1 MYAQS
6 KELFKLSGFNF
17 SKFTTRSGYLQQC
30 IYELEEVST
39 QCFTPDH
46 HSNDHPNAV
55 PTSLM
60 DENSSEHKVLGV
72 PWNTTCDC
80 LIFDISELAQVAT
93 KLLPTKR
100 NVVSLAGRFYDPLGF
115 LTPVTI
121 RFKLLFQRLCQGK
134 VAWDDLLSGDC
145 GHEWTRL
152 LSDMKQSEPILVPR
166 SYFHCVDGPVCPLLC
181 GFSDASLHAYAA
193 VVYLR
198 LRGAFGVTVS
208 FVASKTKV
216 APVKP
221 TQTIPRLEL
230 LGALLLSRLIVSVL
244 ESLKPR
250 LPQIDVRCYTD
261 STVALYWVKGVSKE
275 WRPFIQN
282 RADAIR
288 QNVPPQ
294 QWNHCPGSSNPAD
307 LPSRGLTMSELAASE
322 LWREGPEWLHVN
334 PCSDIELESLSM
346 PEECAAELKRSG
358 TLVLVN
364 TVSSSTVSDLIDCS
378 KFSSLSKLL
387 RTTAQVLRAV
397 ERFKQLCSD
406 STVTITHITKAE
418 FMWVRDAQRSV
429 TESKNFGSHKQ
440 QFNLFKD
447 DHGVWRCKGRLSNL
461 EAPYEVKN
469 PVLLPRD
476 HQLTKLIV
484 LEAHERV
491 CHSGVK
497 ATITEIRS
505 KFWVPK
511 IRSLVRR
518 ILHRCV
524 LCKRLEGIAFKPP
537 PPPPLPP
544 SRMKQV
550 PAFTYTGVDFAGPI
564 HVRGQGCSHKAWI
577 CLFTCFVTRAV
588 YLDAVEDQSTVTF
601 LRCVKRFTSRR
612 GLPPQFISDNGKSFI
627 AAAKYIRGVFQNGE
641 VKEYLTNLGS
651 EWTFNVERAPWWG
664 GAFERLVKST
674 KRCLRKLIGRAQ
686 VSFDELITLLAE
698 VECVLNSRPLTYV
711 SASDT
716 EEPLTPSHLITGRR
730 IRNLPD
736 HLSHIHEL
744 DDVDYAPA
752 SGNELNRRMK
762 YINNLLNHFWK
773 RWRNEYVHEL
783 RELHSYAA
791 KKQEKPTTISVGD
804 IVVIHDE
811 QLPRGLWKLGKVE
824 SLMKGH
830 DGQVRGVTLKT
841 TSKDGQRI
849 SLNRPVQRLY
859 PLEVCTE
866 SVETASTT
874 NNPTETTSPAPSV
887 EPGENRGRL
896 SRSTAQRSRE
906 TWKAILSEPG
916 DSD

>member
-1 MYAQS
+1 
-6 KELFKLSGFNF
+6 
-17 SKFTTRSGYLQQC
+17 
-30 IYELEEVST
+30 V
-39 QCFTPDH
+39 
-46 HSNDHPNAV
+46 
-55 PTSLM
+55 
-60 DENSSEHKVLGV
+60 
-72 PWNTTCDC
+72 
-80 LIFDISELAQVAT
+80 
-93 KLLPTKR
+93 
-100 NVVSLAGRFYDPLGF
+100 
-115 LTPVTI
+115 
-121 RFKLLFQRLCQGK
+121 
-134 VAWDDLLSGDC
+134 
-145 GHEWTRL
+145 
-152 LSDMKQSEPILVPR
+152 
-166 SYFHCVDGPVCPLLC
+166 
-181 GFSDASLHAYAA
+181 
-193 VVYLR
+193 
-198 LRGAFGVTVS
+198 
-208 FVASKTKV
+208 
-216 APVKP
+216 
-221 TQTIPRLEL
+221 
-230 LGALLLSRLIVSVL
+230 
-244 ESLKPR
+244 
-250 LPQIDVRCYTD
+250 
-261 STVALYWVKGVSKE
+261 
-275 WRPFIQN
+275 
-282 RADAIR
+282 
-288 QNVPPQ
+288 
-294 QWNHCPGSSNPAD
+294 
-307 LPSRGLTMSELAASE
+307 
-322 LWREGPEWLHVN
+322 
-334 PCSDIELESLSM
+334 
-346 PEECAAELKRSG
+346 
-358 TLVLVN
+358 
-364 TVSSSTVSDLIDCS
+364 
-378 KFSSLSKLL
+378 
-387 RTTAQVLRAV
+387 
-397 ERFKQLCSD
+397 
-406 STVTITHITKAE
+406 
-418 FMWVRDAQRSV
+418 
-429 TESKNFGSHKQ
+429 
-440 QFNLFKD
+440 
-447 DHGVWRCKGRLSNL
+447 
-461 EAPYEVKN
+461 
-469 PVLLPRD
+469 
-476 HQLTKLIV
+476 
-484 LEAHERV
+484 
-491 CHSGVK
+491 
-497 ATITEIRS
+497 
-505 KFWVPK
+505 
-511 IRSLVRR
+511 
-518 ILHRCV
+518 
-524 LCKRLEGIAFKPP
+524 
-537 PPPPLPP
+537 
-544 SRMKQV
+544 
-550 PAFTYTGVDFAGPI
+550 TGVQTCALPI
-564 HVRGQGCSHKAWI
+564 
-577 CLFTCFVTRAV
+577 FTCFVTRAV

-612 GLPPQFISDNGKSFI
+612 GLPAQFISDNGKSFI